1 MTSHGVPRIAAATVR
16 TEQQRQ
22 DEVAKIEKYQ
32 ALVDLIETKIQE
44 RQYTP
49 EVLDLT
55 SKLLTKNP
63 EYYTIW
69 NVRRRL
75 LTSGLF
81 SKSSDGPSPS
91 TQQPSTS
98 QAKTTNSPY
107 EKSPSSTS
115 TSNAASNET
124 PQSLTPQNPGS
135 NGTTLELIKDD
146 LLFLVPLL
154 KQWPKCYWIWNH
166 RIWLLQQ
173 ATLRLDVPVA
183 RRLWEEELGLCNY
196 MLVRDSRN
204 FHGWGYRRMVVE
216 KLESPALNGKSL
228 VEEEFAYTTK
238 MVNTNLSNFSAWH
251 NRSQLIPRLLDERN
265 ASDEVRKE
273 FLDEEFDTM
282 RNALWTDASDQSLW
296 FYHQFLMVTLLD
308 RSVSILPNFTSEQRI
323 DFANSQIDDLKEMLD
338 GAEDCKWI
346 YNGLYEYTLAICRTC
361 ERQPTSDELKDLKLW
376 LGELKKLD
384 PVRMGRWEEQERSLY
399 H

>member
-1 MTSHGVPRIAAATVR
+1 MTSHGVPRIAATAVR

-22 DEVAKIEKYQ
+22 DEIVKIEKYQ

-44 RQYTP
+44 HEYTL
-49 EVLDLT
+49 EVLALT

-98 QAKTTNSPY
+98 QAKTTNL
-107 EKSPSSTS
+107 PSE
-115 TSNAASNET
+115 N
-124 PQSLTPQNPGS
+124 PRPQNPGS

-146 LLFLVPLL
+146 LSFLVPLL

-204 FHGWGYRRMVVE
+204 FHGWGYRRMVIE
-216 KLESPALNGKSL
+216 KLESPSLNGKSL
-228 VEEEFAYTTK
+228 VEEEFTYTTK
-238 MVNTNLSNFSAWH
+238 MVNANLSNFSAWH

-265 ASDEVRKE
+265 ASDEARKE

-308 RSVSILPNFTSEQRI
+308 QTVSILPNFTTEQRI
-323 DFANSQIDDLKEMLD
+323 DYANSQIDDLKEMLD

-361 ERQPTSDELKDLKLW
+361 ERQPTADELQDLKSW

-384 PVRMGRWEEQERSLY
+384 PVRMGRWEEQERSLN